1 MYEKGLDVVR
11 ESVRIL
17 MRLFVS
23 NMISAIGNLPEFGM
37 RMTYYVA

>member
-23 NMISAIGNLPEFGM
+23 NTISAIGNLPEFGM